1 MARKKFV
8 EHIQT
13 DGEKI
18 LINAQMHLFNQ
29 VSGSNNPKKKITIE
43 GGYYGRIYPRA
54 QGTIKTCIQ
63 LIRVESN
70 LEAIKAGHMQPYTWS
85 CIHEGER
92 HTREFCDTL
101 RAKTARSQQ
110 KVS

>member
-54 QGTIKTCIQ
+54 QGT
-63 LIRVESN
+63 
-70 LEAIKAGHMQPYTWS
+70 WS